1 MRTPDYILMYIV
13 CVTIIY
19 GSVGIMMELWG

>member
-13 CVTIIY
+13 CVAIIY
-19 GSVGIMMELWG
+19 GSVGVMMELWR